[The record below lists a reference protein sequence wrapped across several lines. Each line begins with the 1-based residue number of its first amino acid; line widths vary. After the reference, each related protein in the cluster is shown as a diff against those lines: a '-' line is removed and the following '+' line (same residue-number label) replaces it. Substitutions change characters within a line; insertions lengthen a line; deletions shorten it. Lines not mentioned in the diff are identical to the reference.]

1 MTRSA
6 AVNSTGRFRETPL
19 TRTSGSWLSWIRVQH
34 PVPVNPRS
42 ERTNDEHVTDL
53 STVGRLCRPRVGS
66 LGYASWPTNA
76 ATGCTGQMS
85 VMAVN
90 HGDTTGTTES
100 KRLTPGHLM
109 GALT

>member
-1 MTRSA
+1 MSMSPISA
-6 AVNSTGRFRETPL
+6 PSVAFA
-19 TRTSGSWLSWIRVQH
+19 
-34 PVPVNPRS
+34 
-42 ERTNDEHVTDL
+42 
-53 STVGRLCRPRVGS
+53 RPRVGS

-76 ATGCTGQMS
+76 ATGCTGHMS